1 MGFKFAGTSPGNSA
15 ENYSTV
21 ATDEYNDGP
30 SRVKR
35 TVVCTVTPGT
45 YFCHFWNSGTHDET
59 TTGRRM
65 CDGPSSG
72 NRRAINEINPTRPGW
87 TPFQNLTVY
96 TPHPSIFHP
105 ITSTSS
111 NLPSLPLFSTSTLPP
126 LIITSTISPT
136 LLQSVTCR
144 CCCFWYLPCHLN
156 HSPLVFSP
164 FPRYVSLNLYSFLL
178 YFCLLVIISF
188 LVVSCYL
195 DMIMSRPRL

>member
-1 MGFKFAGTSPGNSA
+1 MM
-15 ENYSTV
+15 
-21 ATDEYNDGP
+21 D
-30 SRVKR
+30 
-35 TVVCTVTPGT
+35 
-45 YFCHFWNSGTHDET
+45 T

-87 TPFQNLTVY
+87 TPFQNLTIY

-105 ITSTSS
+105 ITSNFLSS
-111 NLPSLPLFSTSTLPP
+111 PLSFPLPHFPHWSLLPQSPQTLS
-126 LIITSTISPT
+126 LSS
-136 LLQSVTCR
+136 TCR

-178 YFCLLVIISF
+178 YFCLLVSIRF
-188 LVVSCYL
+188 VL
-195 DMIMSRPRL
+195 SRILFPLYDYV

>member
-1 MGFKFAGTSPGNSA
+1 M
-15 ENYSTV
+15 
-21 ATDEYNDGP
+21 D
-30 SRVKR
+30 
-35 TVVCTVTPGT
+35 
-45 YFCHFWNSGTHDET
+45 T

-72 NRRAINEINPTRPGW
+72 YRRAINEINPTRPGW

-111 NLPSLPLFSTSTLPP
+111 HLPSLFPLPHFPHFHNLPN
-126 LIITSTISPT
+126 LITISY
-136 LLQSVTCR
+136 LSV
-144 CCCFWYLPCHLN
+144 CCFWYLPCHLN

-188 LVVSCYL
+188 LDISCYL
-195 DMIMSRPRL
+195 DMISH

>member
-1 MGFKFAGTSPGNSA
+1 MHRHTRYVFLSFLKLGHTRRTPLRGVACATDHRRGTVAWLMKLTRLDPAGPLFKIWPFILPIPP
-15 ENYSTV
+15 YST
-21 ATDEYNDGP
+21 P
-30 SRVKR
+30 LL
-35 TVVCTVTPGT
+35 P
-45 YFCHFWNSGTHDET
+45 
-59 TTGRRM
+59 
-65 CDGPSSG
+65 
-72 NRRAINEINPTRPGW
+72 
-87 TPFQNLTVY
+87 LTLI
-96 TPHPSIFHP
+96 S
-105 ITSTSS
+105 
-111 NLPSLPLFSTSTLPP
+111 PLFSISTLPP

-136 LLQSVTCR
+136 LLLSVTCR

>member
-1 MGFKFAGTSPGNSA
+1 MHPSHHVRISVIFEIRAHT
-15 ENYSTV
+15 
-21 ATDEYNDGP
+21 TD
-30 SRVKR
+30 
-35 TVVCTVTPGT
+35 
-45 YFCHFWNSGTHDET
+45 T

-72 NRRAINEINPTRPGW
+72 YRRAINEINPTRPGW

-96 TPHPSIFHP
+96 IPIPPNSTPL
-105 ITSTSS
+105 
-111 NLPSLPLFSTSTLPP
+111 LPLPLISPLFSTSTLPP

-136 LLQSVTCR
+136 LLLSVTCW